1 MNLNHDPI
9 WIYIRIN
16 LSHNQSKNLSMKK
29 PDGILHDSHDL
40 GALNN
45 FDDLCN
51 QIHF

>member
-16 LSHNQSKNLSMKK
+16 LGHNQSKHLSMKK
-29 PDGILHDSHDL
+29 PHGILHDSHDL

-51 QIHF
+51 RILF